1 MPSYSPQVSVIVAAY
16 NHARFLPQA
25 LESVLS
31 QDLGAE
37 QFEVLVID
45 DGSTDAT
52 PEVLRGYTSRLMVLT
67 QPHQGLAAACN
78 AGFATARGEYLA
90 RVDADD
96 LVEPSWL
103 RQMLEV
109 LECHPE
115 ACCVYPDYVQLL
127 TDGTAQP
134 MPADEGNLF
143 SLLACGVVF
152 RAEAVRAV
160 GGLRPLYWEEYD
172 LYLRLQAH
180 GTFVHLSEPLYL
192 YRRHSLNMTAD
203 ERARMAGWQQLLA
216 VWGKERLLASGD
228 TPDLLTAIAQAEG
241 CVVP

>member
-31 QDLGAE
+31 QDLGAG

-52 PEVLRGYTSRLMVLT
+52 PEALRGYASRLTVLT
-67 QPHQGLAAACN
+67 QPHRGLAAACN
-78 AGFATARGEYLA
+78 AGFAAARGRYLA

-96 LVEPSWL
+96 VVAPSWL
-103 RQMLEV
+103 RRTIEM

-115 ACCVYPDYVQLL
+115 ACCVYPDSIHLL

-134 MPADEGNLF
+134 MPTGEGNLF

-172 LYLRLQAH
+172 LYLRLQTH
-180 GTFVHLSEPLYL
+180 GTFVHLSEPLYR
-192 YRRHSLNMTAD
+192 YRRHARGMTAD

-216 VWGKERLLASGD
+216 VWGKERLLASGG
-228 TPDLLTAIAQAEG
+228 TPELLTAIAQAGEG
-241 CVVP
+241 